1 MSGYPGYQTSYGGA
15 PPPGAFPSSQ
25 GYYPYDSSRLSLAC
39 GLSASL
45 V

>member
-25 GYYPYDSSRLSLAC
+25 GYYPYDSRLPLL
-39 GLSASL
+39 GPLPP